1 MNALKR
7 GRVRGRGRGR
17 GAAGRR
23 GKQGRAGRAQGR
35 AGQGSAGQGQARQG
49 RAGQKGRAGQGRGRG
64 SSGAGAGAAAGA
76 GAGAGAASKKLA
88 RLGDFRAGGLKG
100 ICKKVGKMPKN
111 QLLVFGKKCAKDQK
125 HQNQKRAG
133 AAPHVREESRWL

>member
-1 MNALKR
+1 M
-7 GRVRGRGRGR
+7 
-17 GAAGRR
+17 GATSCSHAN
-23 GKQGRAGRAQGR
+23 K
-35 AGQGSAGQGQARQG
+35 ARQG
-49 RAGQKGRAGQGRGRG
+49 RAGQKGRAGQGRE
-64 SSGAGAGAAAGA
+64 GA
-76 GAGAGAASKKLA
+76 GAGAGAASKMLA

-111 QLLVFGKKCAKDQK
+111 QLLVFGKKYAKDQK